1 MTLILIFSLPL
12 PWLLWS
18 IVNSKEVEVS
28 SSGAVC
34 SIAMLFLMLLTVF
47 GAIVAFKWR
56 MTKGMGGMM
65 IGLYV
70 VFVIIS
76 LGFSYEWYKCPV

>member
-1 MTLILIFSLPL
+1 MVNGTHMGVSSTGAACSITMLFGMLILVFI
-12 PWLLWS
+12 S
-18 IVNSKEVEVS
+18 I
-28 SSGAVC
+28 
-34 SIAMLFLMLLTVF
+34 L
-47 GAIVAFKWR
+47 AFNWK

-76 LGFSYEWYKCPV
+76 LGLSFQWYKCPI